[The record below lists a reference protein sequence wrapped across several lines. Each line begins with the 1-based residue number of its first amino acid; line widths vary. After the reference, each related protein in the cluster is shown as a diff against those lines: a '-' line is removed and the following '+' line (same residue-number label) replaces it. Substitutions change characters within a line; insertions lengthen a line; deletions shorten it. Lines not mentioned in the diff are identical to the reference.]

1 MANAKQCDRCK
12 VFYIPNSLSESKRK
26 QDPLHLP
33 IFSVNRLVRSLNNE
47 IGGYS
52 EYDLCAKCQEELD
65 ALLNN
70 FFKNKE

>member
-1 MANAKQCDRCK
+1 MANAKQCDRCE
-12 VFYIPNSLSESKRK
+12 VLYIPNSLSESKRK

-33 IFSVNRLVRSLNNE
+33 MFSVSRIGRSVNGNRC
-47 IGGYS
+47 GYS